1 MVIFN
6 SYVRLP
12 EGIGSINNV
21 RHWQLTVLLDISW
34 YYHCQQSF
42 FWKPWKPVLI
52 SVSPRSLKHGNT
64 GARGTWQNQHFQQ
77 QRAMDFS
84 TLAMFYE
91 HRYFENGHEMP
102 WGWGPKH
109 TFNGIC
115 RGFCAPSFSKLYLF
129 EKNCFYRQFFSSV
142 ANSWNKSLSTLFFLH
157 TYWYAWLNSCGLGRP
172 SISVFTRPQM
182 CTMSTAYQF
191 AAFQQLSSVLA
202 SSVFAF
208 CEWTQSDSVCAY
220 FMYMNNKE
228 TYQLMYHE
236 KGTAYQHVCHFMYMN
251 QKQTSQFM

>member
-172 SISVFTRPQM
+172 SHKCAPCPQLINLLRSSN
-182 CTMSTAYQF
+182 ST
-191 AAFQQLSSVLA
+191 LSSLLLSSHFA
-202 SSVFAF
+202 SELRATVFARTS
-208 CEWTQSDSVCAY
+208 CTWTIRKHINSCTTKRAQRI
-220 FMYMNNKE
+220 N
-228 TYQLMYHE
+228 TY
-236 KGTAYQHVCHFMYMN
+236 V
-251 QKQTSQFM
+251 TSCTWTKSKHLNSCST